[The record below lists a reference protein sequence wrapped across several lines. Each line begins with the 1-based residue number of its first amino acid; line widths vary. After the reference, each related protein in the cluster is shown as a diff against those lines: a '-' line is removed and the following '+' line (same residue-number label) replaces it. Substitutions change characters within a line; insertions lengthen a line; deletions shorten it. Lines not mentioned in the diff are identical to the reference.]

1 MELKVTTPRLSTS
14 QEKTFNVF
22 TYNHVPTIKVT
33 TKPVHLKG
41 PCPYDDT
48 PRNEYGGAIGRDC

>member
-1 MELKVTTPRLSTS
+1 MELKAMSSRLTTTT
-14 QEKTFNVF
+14 EKAF
-22 TYNHVPTIKVT
+22 TVPNNHVCPTKVT